1 MARFFISPLASRGG
15 TQCWGVGIVGPCGAM
30 DTGLRRY
37 DGVKKNAPRPL
48 CGHPDFPEGEPGPR
62 RKNKCA
68 TGVPNSIT
76 KSLYHLHTFIAL
88 CSEPLHHCE
97 FNGGFL
103 EFALPQVGIALG
115 ITDRQGRNKS
125 PHVQFII

>member
-1 MARFFISPLASRGG
+1 
-15 TQCWGVGIVGPCGAM
+15 M
-30 DTGLRRY
+30 DTSLRWY
-37 DGVKKNAPRPL
+37 DGAEKHTAGNKKRPL
-48 CGHPDFPEGEPGPR
+48 GR
-62 RKNKCA
+62 
-68 TGVPNSIT
+68 TL
-76 KSLYHLHTFIAL
+76 SLPVAHHL
-88 CSEPLHHCE
+88 EPLHHCE

>member
-1 MARFFISPLASRGG
+1 
-15 TQCWGVGIVGPCGAM
+15 M

-37 DGVKKNAPRPL
+37 DGARNQV
-48 CGHPDFPEGEPGPR
+48 
-62 RKNKCA
+62 
-68 TGVPNSIT
+68 NSINTDNVHKT
-76 KSLYHLHTFIAL
+76 KTISSPLSFRVIKTSAGADVIIAGGAGHL
-88 CSEPLHHCE
+88 EPLHHCE

-103 EFALPQVGIALG
+103 ELALPQVGIALG